1 MLIYHHSQDLNYR
14 RPFGAA
20 EVSSRVSIALDA
32 TDTAAVTLRLWRD
45 GVGET
50 RVPMKPEGTR
60 FTAEIETPPEG
71 CLLWY
76 YFLITGTDGRE
87 YRYGA
92 PRDGLGGEGCLY
104 EHEPPSYQITV
115 YRPAPVPAWYKDAL
129 VYQIFPDRFHR
140 GADWRQRVC
149 DAAHPQDW
157 RGPRR
162 VIQEDWDD
170 TPYYTRDSTGAVT
183 RWPFFGG
190 TLEGVR
196 EKLPYLRSLGVTAI
210 YFNPIFRA
218 ASNHRYDTADYCAI
232 DPMLGDEAS
241 FQTLCQEAR
250 DMGISVIL
258 DGVFSHTG
266 ADSVYFDKFGNY
278 GGHGAYLDETSPYRK
293 WYRFK
298 SDGEP
303 GYECWWGVT
312 DLPNVEETEP
322 SYREFICG
330 KNGVVRRWMAA
341 GAAGWRLDVAD
352 ELPDSFIE
360 EVRRAVKAE
369 NPNGVLI
376 GEVWE
381 DASRKV
387 SYGEHRRYLMGD
399 ELDAAMNYPFREMM
413 LDFIMGRCNAESL
426 CRRMMSLMENYP
438 PENFFGAFNLIDGH
452 DRIRA
457 LTQLGG
463 APENLSDVQRER
475 YRLPEKLYQL
485 AVRRLKLLS
494 VLQYASPGVPCVYY
508 GDEAG
513 VQGFEDPYNRGT
525 YPWGREDAGL
535 LQHYRMLGLIYHEH
549 PVLKNGTY
557 RPFAAGGSVYG
568 FWRENEEERIL
579 VVANRSVTDQAA
591 YTAAVPDGTWA
602 LELLSSQELE
612 IKDGTLAL
620 SLSPCSAA
628 LVLVRRMP
636 PERVKLSRAAGV
648 ICHVSS
654 LPAAGQW
661 GTLGRHARAFVDF
674 LQRAGMKIW
683 QILPLNPT
691 GLGDSPYLSPAV
703 FAGNPNFIDPDTPVD
718 PAGFDAFC
726 AENRYWL
733 DDYALYTAL
742 KEKFNGAPWQE
753 WPVDARDRTD
763 LSKYRRSLSRR
774 VKTIQMQQYRFFAQ
788 WDALHTYARER
799 GISIVGDLPIYV
811 APDSAD
817 TWAHRD
823 MFLLDAHGR
832 LRARAGVP
840 PDYFTPDGQDWGN
853 PLYDWAAMRR
863 DGYRWWIER
872 LRTCALRYDYVR
884 LDHFRS
890 FAAYYAIPA
899 GVSAREGE
907 WQPGEGLRFFDAVR
921 RELGG
926 IGIIAEDLGV
936 LDVGVYNLLKLT
948 GFPGMNVWQFS
959 AEEMQAMT
967 PEQCQNR
974 IFYSGTHDNQTLAGW
989 CAAQAPDCDPA
1000 ARSDAII
1007 RTLYESAAPWAIVQL
1022 QDMLSLGDEAR
1033 INVPGTPE
1041 GNWHWRVEAPLLTD
1055 EVAARYR
1062 KLAEETRR

>member
-1 MLIYHHSQDLNYR
+1 MLIFHDSHDLTYR

-20 EVSSRVSIALDA
+20 AISSRVMLAIDA

-45 GVGET
+45 GAGET
-50 RVPMKPEGTR
+50 LVPMTQNGTR

-76 YFLITGTDGRE
+76 YFLLTGTDGR
-87 YRYGA
+87 RYHYGNA
-92 PRDGLGGEGCLY
+92 RDGAGGEGCLY

-115 YRPAPVPAWYKDAL
+115 FRPAPVPEWYKNAL

-140 GADWRQRVC
+140 GADWRRQVE
-149 DAAHPQDW
+149 DAAHPAGW
-157 RGPRR
+157 KGPRR

-170 TPYYTRDSTGAVT
+170 TPFYTRDGTGAVT

-196 EKLPYLRSLGVTAI
+196 EKLSYLRSLGVTAL

-232 DPMLGDEAS
+232 DPLLGDEDA
-241 FQTLCQEAR
+241 FRALCREAQEL
-250 DMGISVIL
+250 GISVIL

-278 GGHGAYLDETSPYRK
+278 GGHGAYADEASPYRK
-293 WYRFK
+293 WYRFTPEK
-298 SDGEP
+298 DP

-322 SYREFICG
+322 SYQDFICG
-330 KNGVVRRWMAA
+330 RDGVVRRWMAA

-352 ELPDSFIE
+352 ELPDRFIA

-369 NPNGVLI
+369 NPDGVLI

-381 DASRKV
+381 DASNKQ
-387 SYGEHRRYLMGD
+387 SYGEHRRYLMGE

-413 LDFIMGRCNAESL
+413 LDFVMGSCNAGRL
-426 CRRMMSLMENYP
+426 CRRMTSLQENYP
-438 PENFFGAFNLIDGH
+438 PENFYGAFNLIDGH
-452 DRIRA
+452 DRVRA
-457 LTQLGG
+457 LTLLGG
-463 APENLSDVQRER
+463 APEDLSDSKREH
-475 YRLPEKLYQL
+475 YRLPDEAYRL

-513 VQGFEDPYNRGT
+513 MQGYADPYNRGT
-525 YPWGREDAGL
+525 YPWGREDEDL
-535 LQHYRMLGLIYHEH
+535 LYHYRMLGLVYHEH
-549 PVLKNGTY
+549 PVLKDGTY
-557 RPFAAGGSVYG
+557 RPFAVGGDVYG
-568 FWRENEEERIL
+568 FWRENAEERIL
-579 VVANRSVTDQAA
+579 VLANRSTDKPAALTLDVTGAA
-591 YTAAVPDGTWA
+591 YA
-602 LELLSSQELE
+602 LELLSSQERAVE
-612 IKDGTLAL
+612 NGTLAL
-620 SLSPCSAA
+620 TLPPCTAQ
-628 LVLVRRMP
+628 LVLLRAAAPQREALP
-636 PERVKLSRAAGV
+636 RAAGV
-648 ICHVSS
+648 ICHISS
-654 LPAAGQW
+654 LPSKGRW
-661 GTLGRHARAFVDF
+661 GTLGRGARDFVDF
-674 LQRAGMKIW
+674 LQKSGMKLW

-691 GLGDSPYLSPAV
+691 GLGNSPYLSPAV
-703 FAGNPNFIDPDTPVD
+703 FAGNPDFIDPDTAVD
-718 PAGFDAFC
+718 PAGYDAFC
-726 AENRYWL
+726 RENAYWL

-742 KEKFNGAPWQE
+742 KEKFGGAPWQK
-753 WPVDARDRTD
+753 WPADARDRTD
-763 LSKYRRSLSRR
+763 LPKYRRSLSRR
-774 VKTIQMQQYRFFAQ
+774 VKTIKTEQYRFFAQ
-788 WDALHTYARER
+788 WEALRAYAHER
-799 GISIVGDLPIYV
+799 GISIIGDLPIYV

-823 MFLLDAHGR
+823 VFLLDAHER

-840 PDYFTPDGQDWGN
+840 PDYFTPEGQDWGN

-863 DGYRWWIER
+863 DGYRWWMER
-872 LRTCALRYDYVR
+872 LRTCRARYDYVR

-907 WQPGEGLRFFDAVR
+907 WQPGEGLRFFEAVR
-921 RELGG
+921 RELGDT
-926 IGIIAEDLGV
+926 GIIAEDLGA
-936 LDVGVYNLLKLT
+936 LDAGVYNLIRLT

-959 AEEMQAMT
+959 ADEMQAMT
-967 PEQCQNR
+967 PEQCRNR

-989 CAAQAPDCDPA
+989 CAAAFPEEDAA
-1000 ARSDAII
+1000 ARADEII
-1007 RTLYESAAPWAIVQL
+1007 RALYESAAPWAIVQL

-1033 INVPGTPE
+1033 LNVPGTPE
-1041 GNWHWRVEAPLLTD
+1041 GNWRWRVDAALLTD
-1055 EVAARYR
+1055 ETAQRYR
-1062 KLAEETRR
+1062 KLAEETKR